1 MIELT
6 WQNRAV
12 LAALGRLAEG
22 AANPRPA
29 FLAIGED
36 WVESTKRRFDTGT
49 APDGSQWAPNKPT
62 TLARK
67 KGNQPLVAGGTLRD
81 QIAYEADAEG
91 VTIFSTKEYSATQQL
106 GAEKGSFGR
115 TKRNSP
121 IPWGDIPARPY
132 IGISPDDELMIE
144 GNVSDYLNSLI

>member
-12 LAALGRLAEG
+12 LAALGRLAQG

-36 WVESTKRRFDTGT
+36 LVESTKRRFDTGT
-49 APDGSQWAPNKPT
+49 APDGVKWAPNKPS

-67 KGNQPLVAGGTLRD
+67 KGNNPLVDGGTLRD
-81 QIAYEADAEG
+81 QIGYEANAEG
-91 VTIFSTKEYSATQQL
+91 VTLFSTMIYSATQQL
-106 GAEKGSFGR
+106 GAEKGAFGR
-115 TKRNSP
+115 NARKSP

-132 IGISPDDELMIE
+132 MGISADDEMIIE
-144 GNVSDYLNSLI
+144 RNVSDYLNSLV